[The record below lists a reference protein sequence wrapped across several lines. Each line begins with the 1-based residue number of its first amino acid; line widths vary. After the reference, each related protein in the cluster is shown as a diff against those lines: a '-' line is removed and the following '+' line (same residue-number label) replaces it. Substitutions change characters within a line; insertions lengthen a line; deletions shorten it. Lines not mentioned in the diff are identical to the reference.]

1 MASVYQVNVQSSLV
15 PVSGVT
21 DRAETAGAAASA
33 FLGSALNDGTLVV
46 YWTLTGAN
54 ARVTFDGSDP
64 TASNGHQYVNG
75 ATGEWHPIRA
85 QSARMIREAGTD
97 AVFHITEMTYR
108 AAR

>member
-1 MASVYQVNVQSSLV
+1 MSATRQQNVSANLI
-15 PVSGVT
+15 PVSGVL
-21 DRAETAGAAASA
+21 DRSVTAGAAASA
-33 FLGSALNDGTLVV
+33 FIVDALNEQTLVV

-85 QSARMIREAGTD
+85 QAAKIIREAGTD
-97 AVFHITEMTYR
+97 AVFHVTEMNYR
-108 AAR
+108 